1 MNKTV
6 SGGGSSTE
14 IKLNYSE
21 VMSKLEEAKIAL
33 QHLTLPEPSSGQLG
47 RNKMNYTDAWI
58 NREQNLQRLLKDY
71 MTVVLQNLEDT
82 KANVDSLK
90 EQDEAITRS

>member
-1 MNKTV
+1 MYKAV

-21 VMSKLEEAKIAL
+21 VMTKLEEAMSAV
-33 QHLTLPEPSSGQLG
+33 QHLTLPEPSGGQLG

-58 NREQNLQRLLKDY
+58 NREQNLQSLMKDY
-71 MTVVLQNLEDT
+71 MTVVQKNLEDT

>member
-1 MNKTV
+1 MYKAV

-21 VMSKLEEAKIAL
+21 VMTKLEVAKNAV
-33 QHLTLPEPSSGQLG
+33 QHLTLPEPSTGQLG

-71 MTVVLQNLEDT
+71 MTVVQKNIEDT
-82 KANVDSLK
+82 KANVDSFK

>member
-6 SGGGSSTE
+6 SDGGSSTE

-21 VMSKLEEAKIAL
+21 VITKLEEAKNAV

-47 RNKMNYTDAWI
+47 RNKMNFTDAWTS
-58 NREQNLQRLLKDY
+58 REQNLQSLLKEY
-71 MTVVLQNLEDT
+71 ITVVQKNLEDT
-82 KANVDSLK
+82 KGNVDSLK

>member
-1 MNKTV
+1 MYIAV

-21 VMSKLEEAKIAL
+21 VMTKLEEAMNAV
-33 QHLTLPEPSSGQLG
+33 QHLTLPEPSAGQLG
-47 RNKMNYTDAWI
+47 RNKINYTDAWI
-58 NREQNLQRLLKDY
+58 NREQNLQRLLQDY
-71 MTVVLQNLEDT
+71 MTVVQKNLEDT

>member
-1 MNKTV
+1 MYKAV

-14 IKLNYSE
+14 IKLHYSE
-21 VMSKLEEAKIAL
+21 VIAKLEKAKNAV

-47 RNKMNYTDAWI
+47 RNKLNYTDAWI
-58 NREQNLQRLLKDY
+58 NREQNLQSLLKDY
-71 MTVVLQNLEDT
+71 MTVVQKNLEDT

>member
-1 MNKTV
+1 MYITV

-21 VMSKLEEAKIAL
+21 VMTKLEEAMNAV
-33 QHLTLPEPSSGQLG
+33 QHLTLPEPSAGQLG

-58 NREQNLQRLLKDY
+58 NREQNLQRLLQDY
-71 MTVVLQNLEDT
+71 MTVVQKNLEDT

-90 EQDEAITRS
+90 EQDEAITRF